1 MRSMTGFGRGQAQA
15 GGYSVQADLRSVN
28 HRYLEVRV
36 RGLSELPALAQRCE
50 ARLRGA
56 FVRGTVELSVR
67 WELAGEVRPRRL
79 MLAAARRL
87 VAELEELKAA
97 LDIPEDITLSHLI
110 ELGAFQEQPPEE
122 EAMWPALER
131 ALEDAIAQL
140 AAAREA
146 EGARLREVLAREVK
160 ALADLLDK
168 AREQAPLALSQAE
181 ARLRARIAQ
190 LELEVEP
197 GRLEQELALWAERAD
212 VTEELDRLA
221 AHIARLEELLKET
234 GAVGRE
240 LEFLAQELGREAGTL
255 AAKARSVPLGQTAL
269 AIRLCADRIRE
280 QARNVE

>member
-1 MRSMTGFGRGQAQA
+1 MTGFGRGQAQEA
-15 GGYSVQADLRSVN
+15 GYTVQADLRSVN

-50 ARLRGA
+50 AKLRGA
-56 FVRGTVELSVR
+56 FSRGVIELTVR

-79 MLAAARRL
+79 VLPAARRL
-87 VAELEELKAA
+87 MAELGELKAE
-97 LDIPEDITLSHLI
+97 LGITEKVTISHLI
-110 ELGAFQEQPPEE
+110 ELGAFQEEPPQEE
-122 EAMWPALER
+122 GMWPALDR
-131 ALEDAIAQL
+131 ALEEAISQL
-140 AAAREA
+140 AAARET
-146 EGARLREVLAREVK
+146 EGARLREVLGREAKTLTGLIDRARE
-160 ALADLLDK
+160 
-168 AREQAPLALSQAE
+168 EAPLALAQAE

-190 LELEVEP
+190 LELEAEP

-212 VTEELDRLA
+212 VTEELDRLT
-221 AHIARLEELLKET
+221 AHVARLEELLDEA

-240 LEFLAQELGREAGTL
+240 LEFLAQELGREASTL

>member
-1 MRSMTGFGRGQAQA
+1 MTGFGRGQAQEV
-15 GGYSVQADLRSVN
+15 GYTVQAELRSLN

-50 ARLRGA
+50 AKLREA
-56 FVRGTVELSVR
+56 FSRGGIELTVR
-67 WELAGEVRPRRL
+67 WELAGEARPRRL
-79 MLAAARRL
+79 VLPAARRL
-87 VAELEELKAA
+87 VAELGELKEEL
-97 LDIPEDITLSHLI
+97 DIAEEVTISHLI
-110 ELGAFQEQPPEE
+110 ELGAFQEEPPEE

-131 ALEDAIAQL
+131 ALEEAISQL
-140 AAAREA
+140 AAARGA
-146 EGARLREVLAREVK
+146 EGARLREALRREAK
-160 ALADLLDK
+160 ALAGLLDK
-168 AREQAPLALSQAE
+168 AREEAPQALSQAE

-190 LELEVEP
+190 LQVEAEP

-221 AHIARLEELLKET
+221 AHVARLEELLEEG

-240 LEFLAQELGREAGTL
+240 LEFLAQELGREASTL

>member
-1 MRSMTGFGRGQAQA
+1 MTGFGRGQAQA

>member
-1 MRSMTGFGRGQAQA
+1 
-15 GGYSVQADLRSVN
+15 
-28 HRYLEVRV
+28 
-36 RGLSELPALAQRCE
+36 
-50 ARLRGA
+50 
-56 FVRGTVELSVR
+56 
-67 WELAGEVRPRRL
+67 

-221 AHIARLEELLKET
+221 AHVARLEELLDED

>member
-1 MRSMTGFGRGQAQA
+1 MTGFGRGQAQEA
-15 GGYSVQADLRSVN
+15 GYTVQADLRSVN

-50 ARLRGA
+50 AKLRGA
-56 FVRGTVELSVR
+56 FSRGVIELTVR

-79 MLAAARRL
+79 VLPAARRL
-87 VAELEELKAA
+87 MAELGELKAE
-97 LDIPEDITLSHLI
+97 LGITEKVTISHLI
-110 ELGAFQEQPPEE
+110 ELGAFQEEPPKEE
-122 EAMWPALER
+122 GMWPALDR
-131 ALEDAIAQL
+131 ALEEAISQL
-140 AAAREA
+140 AAARET
-146 EGARLREVLAREVK
+146 EGARLREVLGREAKALTGLIDRARE
-160 ALADLLDK
+160 
-168 AREQAPLALSQAE
+168 EAPLALAQAE

-190 LELEVEP
+190 LELEAEP

-212 VTEELDRLA
+212 VTEELDRLT
-221 AHIARLEELLKET
+221 AHVARLEELLDEA

-240 LEFLAQELGREAGTL
+240 LEFLAQELGREASTL

>member
-1 MRSMTGFGRGQAQA
+1 MTGFGRGQAQA

-79 MLAAARRL
+79 MLSAARRL

>member
-1 MRSMTGFGRGQAQA
+1 MRSMTGFGRGQAQEA
-15 GGYSVQADLRSVN
+15 GYTVQADLRSVN

-50 ARLRGA
+50 AKLRGA
-56 FVRGTVELSVR
+56 FSRGVIELTVR

-79 MLAAARRL
+79 VLPAARRL
-87 VAELEELKAA
+87 MAELGELKAE
-97 LDIPEDITLSHLI
+97 LGITEKVTISHLI
-110 ELGAFQEQPPEE
+110 ELGAFQEEPPQEE
-122 EAMWPALER
+122 GMWPALDR
-131 ALEDAIAQL
+131 ALEEAISQL
-140 AAAREA
+140 AAARET
-146 EGARLREVLAREVK
+146 EGARLREVLGREAKALTGLIDRARE
-160 ALADLLDK
+160 
-168 AREQAPLALSQAE
+168 EAPLALAQAE

-190 LELEVEP
+190 LELEAEP

-212 VTEELDRLA
+212 VTEELDRLT
-221 AHIARLEELLKET
+221 AHVARLEELLDEA

-240 LEFLAQELGREAGTL
+240 LEFLAQELGREASTL

>member
-1 MRSMTGFGRGQAQA
+1 MTGFGRGQAQA

-87 VAELEELKAA
+87 AAELEELKAA

>member
-15 GGYSVQADLRSVN
+15 GGYSVQADLRSLN

-36 RGLSELPALAQRCE
+36 RGLTELPALAQRCE
-50 ARLRGA
+50 ARLREA
-56 FVRGTVELSVR
+56 FFRGMLELTVR

-79 MLAAARRL
+79 VLPAARRL
-87 VAELEELKAA
+87 VAELGELKAE
-97 LDIPEDITLSHLI
+97 LGIEEDITISHLI
-110 ELGAFQEQPPEE
+110 ELGVFQEEPPEE

-131 ALEDAIAQL
+131 ALEEAVSQL
-140 AAAREA
+140 ASARAA
-146 EGARLREVLAREVK
+146 EGEKLREVLARE
-160 ALADLLDK
+160 ANTLAELVNR
-168 AREQAPLALSQAE
+168 AREEAPQALSQAE

-190 LELEVEP
+190 LGLAAEP

-221 AHIARLEELLKET
+221 AHVARLEELLDED

-269 AIRLCADRIRE
+269 AIRLAADRIRE

>member
-1 MRSMTGFGRGQAQA
+1 MTGFGRGQAQEA
-15 GGYSVQADLRSVN
+15 GYTVQADLRSVN

-50 ARLRGA
+50 AKLRGA
-56 FVRGTVELSVR
+56 FSRGVIELTVR

-79 MLAAARRL
+79 VLPAARRL
-87 VAELEELKAA
+87 MAELGELKAE
-97 LDIPEDITLSHLI
+97 LGITEKVTISHLI
-110 ELGAFQEQPPEE
+110 ELGAFQEEPPQEE
-122 EAMWPALER
+122 GMWPALDR
-131 ALEDAIAQL
+131 ALEEAISQL
-140 AAAREA
+140 AAARET
-146 EGARLREVLAREVK
+146 EGARLREVLGREAKALTGLIDRARE
-160 ALADLLDK
+160 
-168 AREQAPLALSQAE
+168 EAPLALAQAE

-190 LELEVEP
+190 LELEAEP

-212 VTEELDRLA
+212 VTEELDRLT
-221 AHIARLEELLKET
+221 AHVARLEELLDEA

-240 LEFLAQELGREAGTL
+240 LEFLAQELGREASTL

>member
-15 GGYSVQADLRSVN
+15 GGYSVQADLRSLN

-36 RGLSELPALAQRCE
+36 RGLTELPALAQRCE
-50 ARLRGA
+50 ARLREA
-56 FVRGTVELSVR
+56 FFRGTLELTVR

-79 MLAAARRL
+79 VLPAARRL
-87 VAELEELKAA
+87 AAELEELKAA